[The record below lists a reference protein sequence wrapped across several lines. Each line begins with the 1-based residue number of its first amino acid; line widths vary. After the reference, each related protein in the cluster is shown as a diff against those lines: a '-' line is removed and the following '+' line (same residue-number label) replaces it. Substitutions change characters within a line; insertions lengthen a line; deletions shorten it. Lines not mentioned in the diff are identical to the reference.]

1 MFQPSVNYNFDPF
14 RFMIQYS
21 GIVGN
26 MTGFGVFRDRDQIT
40 FILSYLL
47 N

>member
-1 MFQPSVNYNFDPF
+1 
-14 RFMIQYS
+14 MIQYS
-21 GIVGN
+21 GILGN
-26 MTGFGVFRDRDQIT
+26 MASFGAFRDRDQIT